1 MQDRIFGD
9 REKAMEEAYFR
20 QEDAKLLDKLR
31 HRANLDE
38 IALALRDK
46 LQVDD
51 PDLLQKVRDLG
62 IDADSASAFFV
73 APLLQVAWAEGK
85 VTREERDT
93 VLLLARKRGI
103 DPESPA
109 YVKLGEWLHVRPSD
123 EFFDTAGEVLNAAF
137 AVLTP
142 AEREERILS
151 IVHACQEV
159 AEASGGLGRLLGL
172 GDGVSS
178 MEAATLDK
186 ITRTLRSHH

>member
-73 APLLQVAWAEGK
+73 APLLQVAC
-85 VTREERDT
+85 RI
-93 VLLLARKRGI
+93 ARK
-103 DPESPA
+103 E
-109 YVKLGEWLHVRPSD
+109 
-123 EFFDTAGEVLNAAF
+123 
-137 AVLTP
+137 
-142 AEREERILS
+142 
-151 IVHACQEV
+151 IVIFRC
-159 AEASGGLGRLLGL
+159 S
-172 GDGVSS
+172 
-178 MEAATLDK
+178 
-186 ITRTLRSHH
+186 

>member
-1 MQDRIFGD
+1 MQERIFGD

-46 LQVDD
+46 LMVDD
-51 PDLLQKVRDLG
+51 PELLHKVRDLG
-62 IDADSASAFFV
+62 INADTAAAFFV

-85 VTREERDT
+85 TSRQERDT
-93 VLLLARKRGI
+93 VLRLARKRGLEQ
-103 DPESPA
+103 DSPA
-109 YVKLGEWLHVRPSD
+109 DKALEEWLVVRPSD

-137 AVLTP
+137 AVLPP
-142 AEREERILS
+142 AEREARIVG
-151 IVHACQEV
+151 IVQACHEV

-178 MEAATLDK
+178 TEAATLDK
-186 ITRTLRSHH
+186 ITRTLRHH

>member
-1 MQDRIFGD
+1 MNERIFGE

-20 QEDAKLLDKLR
+20 QENAKLLDKLR
-31 HRANLDE
+31 HKASLDE

-46 LQVDD
+46 LMIDD

-62 IDADSASAFFV
+62 INSDTAPAFFV
-73 APLLQVAWAEGK
+73 APLLQVAWAEGRTSK
-85 VTREERDT
+85 QERDT
-93 VLLLARKRGI
+93 VLRLARKRGLEQ
-103 DPESPA
+103 DSPA
-109 YVKLGEWLHVRPSD
+109 YHALEEWLVVRPSD
-123 EFFDTAGEVLNAAF
+123 AFFDTAGEVLNAAF

-151 IVHACQEV
+151 IVHACHEV

-178 MEAATLDK
+178 TESATLDK
-186 ITRTLRSHH
+186 ITRTLRHH